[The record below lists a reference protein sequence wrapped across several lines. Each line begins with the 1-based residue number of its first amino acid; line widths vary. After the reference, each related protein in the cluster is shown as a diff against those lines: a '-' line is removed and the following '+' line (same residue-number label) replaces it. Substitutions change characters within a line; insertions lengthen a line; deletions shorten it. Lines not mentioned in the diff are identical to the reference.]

1 MKVVI
6 VEDEP
11 LTADDLADSIRAVT
25 DRAEVVKKLYS
36 VSEAVGYFSSAN
48 DPDLIFC
55 DIQLGDGYSFDIFK
69 KVQIGVPVIFC
80 TAYDAYA
87 LEAFRNNGIAYILK
101 PFTRS
106 AVKEAIGKY
115 TTLRNSFAGGLMDYT
130 RLFSNTKA
138 GHTQVAG
145 NSSLI
150 VNWKDKYFPV
160 RFTDIAV
167 FTIDYKLVQLVT
179 FDGRK
184 FFVNDTLDE
193 LEVKCGHRFFRANR
207 QCLVNRSAVKEAVQ
221 THGRKLMLTLSVP
234 FDSEILISKVKATAF
249 LDWLKQ

>member
-1 MKVVI
+1 M
-6 VEDEP
+6 
-11 LTADDLADSIRAVT
+11 
-25 DRAEVVKKLYS
+25 VKKLYS

-69 KVQIGVPVIFC
+69 KVDIGVPVIFC

-87 LEAFRNNGIAYILK
+87 LEAFKNNGIAYILK

-115 TTLRNSFAGGLMDYT
+115 TALRNSFAGGLFDYT
-130 RLFSNTKA
+130 RVLSGLEKEERETSA
-138 GHTQVAG
+138 S
-145 NSSLI
+145 SSLI

-160 RFTDIAV
+160 KFTDIAM
-167 FTIDYKLVQLVT
+167 FNIDYKLVQLIT

-184 FFVNDTLDE
+184 YFVNDTLDE
-193 LEVKCGHRFFRANR
+193 LEIKCSQQFFRANR

-221 THGRKLMLTLSVP
+221 THGRKLLLKLAVP
-234 FDSEILISKVKATAF
+234 FDSDILISKVKATSF
-249 LDWLKQ
+249 LDWLKI

>member
-11 LTADDLADSIRAVT
+11 LIADDLAASIRAVT

-55 DIQLGDGYSFDIFK
+55 DIQLGDGYSFDIFRR
-69 KVQIGVPVIFC
+69 VHIDVPVIFC

-87 LEAFRNNGIAYILK
+87 LEAFKNNGIAYILK

-106 AVKEAIGKY
+106 TVKEAIGKY

-130 RLFSNTKA
+130 RLLNSKKA
-138 GHTQVAG
+138 SDVPDAN

-160 RFTDIAV
+160 KFTDIAL

-179 FDGRK
+179 FDTRK

-193 LEVKCGHRFFRANR
+193 LEAKCGRQFFRVNR
-207 QCLVNRSAVKEAVQ
+207 QCLVNRNAVKEAMQ
-221 THGRKLMLTLSVP
+221 THGRKLMLKLSVP
-234 FDSEILISKVKATAF
+234 FDTDILISKVKATSF